1 MSNKPQPYLIKRA
14 HAQGVC
20 ATANTELEAHDLA
33 MTMSRREPGNK
44 FVVYKPIAMFSTDVP
59 SPVKTSFGD

>member
-1 MSNKPQPYLIKRA
+1 MSNKPQPYLIKRV

-33 MTMSRREPGNK
+33 MNMSQREPGNK
-44 FVVYKPIAMFSTDVP
+44 FVVYKPIVMFSTEAP
-59 SPVKTSFGD
+59 SPRKIILR